1 MRQDNA
7 LEVALAAALTDPARQ
22 GGFETAFLA
31 AELYVCPT
39 GGAPAPHLIPGFDV
53 PLRLD
58 GIVLKGG
65 QKATAVFSRPEFA
78 TPVFGE
84 PASMIMR
91 GRHLLEGFSDG
102 YVVLNPGQ
110 AQGLVLSPDD
120 MSAILVTAGDAQPF
134 TDSAD
139 VVLANPDPEPNL
151 LVARLKAALSV
162 EPIKAAWL
170 ARSMNQATGVH
181 GWRLEVRA
189 DADPVTVR
197 QRVQA
202 AVEGLDFGG
211 ESLDLLI
218 AAPMGAD
225 GVGLK
230 LI

>member
-7 LEVALAAALTDPARQ
+7 LEVALATALADPARQ

-39 GGAPAPHLIPGFDV
+39 GGAPAPHLIP
-53 PLRLD
+53 
-58 GIVLKGG
+58 
-65 QKATAVFSRPEFA
+65 
-78 TPVFGE
+78 VFGE

-110 AQGLVLSPDD
+110 TQGLVLTPED
-120 MSAILVTAGDAQPF
+120 MSAILVAAGDAQPF

-139 VVLANPDPEPNL
+139 VVLTNPDPEPHL
-151 LVARLKAALSV
+151 LVARLKIALDDDA
-162 EPIKAAWL
+162 IKAAWL
-170 ARSMNQATGVH
+170 ARSANRGTGVQ

-189 DADPVTVR
+189 DIDAATVR
-197 QRVQA
+197 ERVQA

-211 ESLDLLI
+211 EPLDLLV
-218 AAPMGAD
+218 APPIGAD

-230 LI
+230 VI

>member
-7 LEVALAAALTDPARQ
+7 LEVALANALADPARQ

-58 GIVLKGG
+58 GIVLKSG

-84 PASMIMR
+84 PASMIIR

-102 YVVLNPGQ
+102 YVALNPGQ
-110 AQGLVLSPDD
+110 TQGLVLTPEDIG
-120 MSAILVTAGDAQPF
+120 AILVAAGDAQPF

-139 VVLANPDPEPNL
+139 VVLTNPDPKPHL
-151 LVARLKAALSV
+151 LVTRLKIALGD
-162 EPIKAAWL
+162 EAIKAAWL
-170 ARSMNQATGVH
+170 ARSANRVTGVQ

-211 ESLDLLI
+211 EPLDLLI
-218 AAPMGAD
+218 AAPLGAD